1 VCVLSAYSPDLDPIE
16 QVFVKL
22 KNTLRK
28 MTRRTVDAFWDA
40 IGIALDVFF
49 QKNAS
54 TIFAMPDMGPPNQDT
69 H

>member
-28 MTRRTVDAFWDA
+28 MTRRTVDPFWDA
-40 IGIALDVFF
+40 IGIALDDFSPEEYF
-49 QKNAS
+49 NYFRNAGYGS
-54 TIFAMPDMGPPNQDT
+54 A
-69 H
+69 